1 MKPLT
6 ERELTCL
13 RWAAVG
19 KTSWEMGAILG
30 LTERTV
36 NFHVQNAC
44 RKLGVHSRQ
53 AAITSALRAGLLP
66 VLTEPFP
73 GSAETA
79 RPEALGMHPAR
90 PSPALQSAPRP
101 SAKP

>member
-13 RWAAVG
+13 RWAAIG

-36 NFHVQNAC
+36 NFHIQNAC

-53 AAITSALRAGLLP
+53 AAITSALMAGLLP
-66 VLTEPFP
+66 VLTEPPP
-73 GSAETA
+73 GPAKTDL
-79 RPEALGMHPAR
+79 PEALGIHPAR
-90 PSPALQSAPRP
+90 PSPTPQSAPRP